1 MTILIEELLH
11 IGNESIQVCNYIE
24 LNITA
29 MRKILKKF
37 DKKFKDMRKAVKES
51 YLKSRLDMSN
61 SHLSALLSFHVK
73 NLIKNN
79 SVRLLTKSA

>member
-1 MTILIEELLH
+1 MQSVITLIEELWH

-37 DKKFKDMRKAVKES
+37 DKKFRAMRQPVKES

-61 SHLSALLSFHVK
+61 SHLSALLSFHVGF
-73 NLIKNN
+73 NIKYI
-79 SVRLLTKSA
+79 K